1 MPFHKILR
9 SWSRWVARLKS
20 AGNSSWYAFLA
31 LQPWISEEAAGWWFS
46 KPLNGAFK
54 LLSSAVLCGWWVGGK
69 MPANIS
75 RWRKVMSSSRSRP
88 LIIAS
93 WIVFVWYPF
102 FFYNQYSMFDIFH
115 LFCLTFVKLWDL
127 YDHTMQGGFDPS
139 SMCRSLGGWELE
151 LPPQWQSGVLEGL
164 RGTIGGF
171 CCPNP
176 KNHLFLG
183 LPPQRAPWSNHIR
196 EGTTLLRGEYPTGW
210 GVSC

>member
-1 MPFHKILR
+1 MPE
-9 SWSRWVARLKS
+9 
-20 AGNSSWYAFLA
+20 FLA
-31 LQPWISEEAAGWWFS
+31 LFQEVHFWSIKRVYFFKKANGLNFNFDMGKKGPSCSNLGQGGRGLGDSGNARKKTFFS
-46 KPLNGAFK
+46 LLMSSLNGSFK

-93 WIVFVWYPF
+93 WIVFVWYAF

-115 LFCLTFVKLWDL
+115 LFCLPFVKLWDL

-151 LPPQWQSGVLEGL
+151 LPPQWQSGVSEGL

-183 LPPQRAPWSNHIR
+183 LPPQRAP
-196 EGTTLLRGEYPTGW
+196 
-210 GVSC
+210 